1 MTAMRRRS
9 GRRPVEIDT
18 RLDTLRA
25 AHRALDQRIAQLLAE
40 GTRDEV
46 ELQRLKK
53 QKLALKD
60 RIAHLESDRIP
71 DIIA

>member
-1 MTAMRRRS
+1 MDEGPAKT
-9 GRRPVEIDT
+9 EIDT

-25 AHRALDQRIAQLLAE
+25 AHRALDQRILQLIEQGAA
-40 GTRDEV
+40 DEV